1 MARARREEKS
11 DGEGARRERFMR
23 AALREAE
30 RGRGRT
36 RPNPLVGAVLVRS
49 GRIIARGHHLEA
61 GGPHAEV
68 VALQE
73 AGARAR
79 GADLFVTL
87 EPCNHFGR
95 TPPCTEALLAAGVRR
110 VYFGSRDP
118 NPAVRGHGGRRL
130 RAAGVEVT
138 AGVLRA
144 ECDEANRQ
152 WLKFVTRG
160 LPWVHLKAAVTLDGK
175 LSTASGDSRWITSV
189 PARERVH
196 RLRDELDAVL
206 IGIGTALADDPRL
219 TARRPSRPSGGPAR
233 DPVRVVVDSAARLP
247 LAARMLRRR
256 SGAPTWVAVSRR
268 AGAPRVQALERAG
281 ATVLRC
287 RGAAGGRVDLR
298 DLLRKLAARSITSVL
313 VEGGA
318 AVHGSFLD
326 QGLWDELSLF
336 VAPKL
341 AGAAAPSWAGVRG
354 PARMVDAAAFRLVR
368 ASAVG
373 GDALLELRP
382 R

>member
-1 MARARREEKS
+1 
-11 DGEGARRERFMR
+11 MR

-30 RGRGRT
+30 LGRGRT
-36 RPNPLVGAVLVRS
+36 RPNPVVGAVLVR
-49 GRIIARGHHLEA
+49 GDRIVARGHHLQA

-68 VALQE
+68 VALRA

-79 GADLFVTL
+79 GAELFVTL

-95 TPPCTEALLAAGVRR
+95 TPPCTDALIEAGVRR

-118 NPAVRGHGGRRL
+118 NPAVRGQGGRRL
-130 RAAGVEVT
+130 RAAGVEVQ

-144 ECDEANRQ
+144 ACDEANRQ

-175 LSTASGDSRWITSV
+175 LATAAGDSRWITSA
-189 PARERVH
+189 PARARVH
-196 RLRDELDAVL
+196 GLRDQLDAVL
-206 IGIGTALADDPRL
+206 VGIGTALADDPRL
-219 TARRPSRPSGGPAR
+219 TVRGPVRPRGQGPAR
-233 DPVRVVVDSAARLP
+233 DPVRVVVDSTARLP
-247 LAARMLRRR
+247 PAARMLRQR
-256 SGAPTWVAVSRR
+256 SAAPTWVAVSPR
-268 AGAPRVQALERAG
+268 APAARVRALERAG

-287 RGAAGGRVDLR
+287 RGARGGRVDLR
-298 DLLRKLAARSITSVL
+298 DLLGKLAARSITSVL

-318 AVHGSFLD
+318 AVHGAFLG

-341 AGAAAPSWAGVRG
+341 AGAAAPSWAFLRG
-354 PARMVDAAAFRLVR
+354 PSRMADAPAARLVR

-373 GDALLELRP
+373 VDALLELRP
-382 R
+382 G